1 MTPQMKPIRSFLFVP
16 GNKESMLD
24 KAANARADA
33 LILDL
38 EDSVPP
44 TEKLAARALVARK
57 IPELIAQ
64 GQRIWVRINR
74 TAHIYDLD
82 DIVAIAQPGVEGIF
96 ISKPWGPEDVHM
108 AACMLAEAE
117 TRANLPLGS
126 LRLIPLLETARSL
139 QLAFEIAQHER
150 VPAIVG
156 ATAKNADVGRAL
168 KYVWTAEGRES
179 EYMKSRV
186 VMAARAAGKQPIG
199 GIWQQIKDLE
209 DEPGDDV
216 FVRRGKRLTGLTP
229 PGETMLPIVERLLL
243 EAENLRRAGDE
254 FTAAERGGLVVAAT
268 HSQARYA
275 LPQVVRDFRQHYPQ
289 VSLHLRQ
296 GSPRQVA
303 EMLLSGEAD
312 IGVATEAL
320 AGYERL
326 VTLPCYRWSHSIV
339 VPPGH
344 ALLQGSGPVTL
355 QALARDRKSVV

>member
-1 MTPQMKPIRSFLFVP
+1 MQLKPIRSFLFVP
-16 GNKESMLD
+16 GNKASMLD
-24 KAANARADA
+24 KAVKAGADA

-44 TEKLAARALVARK
+44 AEKLAARALVARK

-82 DIVAIAQPGVEGIF
+82 DVLAVAQPGVEGIV

-108 AACMLAEAE
+108 AACMIAEAE

-126 LRLIPLLETARSL
+126 IGLIPLLETARSL
-139 QLAFEIAQHER
+139 QLCYEIAQMPR
-150 VPAIVG
+150 VVGIVG

-209 DEPGDDV
+209 
-216 FVRRGKRLTGLTP
+216 GLAKASAFDRQLGMAGELALHPLQVGVINRTYTP
-229 PGETMLPIVERLLL
+229 TAEEVAFYQGMIAALEDAQKQGRASVMYDGEHIDIAHVK
-243 EAENLRRAGDE
+243 
-254 FTAAERGGLVVAAT
+254 TAREV
-268 HSQARYA
+268 
-275 LPQVVRDFRQHYPQ
+275 
-289 VSLHLRQ
+289 
-296 GSPRQVA
+296 
-303 EMLLSGEAD
+303 
-312 IGVATEAL
+312 IAL
-320 AGYERL
+320 AQ
-326 VTLPCYRWSHSIV
+326 TLNP
-339 VPPGH
+339 
-344 ALLQGSGPVTL
+344 
-355 QALARDRKSVV
+355 